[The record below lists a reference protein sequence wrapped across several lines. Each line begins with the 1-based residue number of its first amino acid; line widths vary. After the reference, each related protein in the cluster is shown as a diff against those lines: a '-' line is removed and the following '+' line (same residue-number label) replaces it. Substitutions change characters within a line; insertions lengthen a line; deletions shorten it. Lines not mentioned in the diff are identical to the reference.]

1 MKKKYLECG
10 KVGTAHGVRGA
21 LRVQS
26 LCDSAEILASLSV
39 VYLREKTGDYTPYRV
54 LSASPAGDMAIMT
67 LEGYADRDAALAL
80 RGRMLYAKREDIP
93 VPEGG
98 ALIADMIDLPV
109 LDADSGRPYGI
120 LTDVQ
125 PSPAAD
131 LYEIKT
137 PAGKTVLLPAVP
149 AFLDRIDIEAG
160 IYIRPI
166 PGFFDEEE
174 SEAEHA
180 I

>member
-1 MKKKYLECG
+1 
-10 KVGTAHGVRGA
+10 
-21 LRVQS
+21 
-26 LCDSAEILASLSV
+26 
-39 VYLREKTGDYTPYRV
+39 
-54 LSASPAGDMAIMT
+54 
-67 LEGYADRDAALAL
+67 
-80 RGRMLYAKREDIP
+80 
-93 VPEGG
+93 
-98 ALIADMIDLPV
+98 MIDQPV

>member
-1 MKKKYLECG
+1 MKKEYLECG
-10 KVGTAHGVRGA
+10 KITTAHGIRGA

-26 LCDSAEILASLSV
+26 LCDSAAVLAGLTT
-39 VYLREKTGDYTPYRV
+39 VYLREKSGAYTPCRV
-54 LSASPAGDMAIMT
+54 LAASPSGDMALLT
-67 LEGYADRDAALAL
+67 LEGYSDRDAALAL

-98 ALIADMIDLPV
+98 ALIADMLDLPV
-109 LDADSGRPYGI
+109 LDAESGRLYGH

-125 PSPAAD
+125 PSPASD
-131 LYEIKT
+131 LYEIRT
-137 PAGKTVLLPAVP
+137 PSGKTVLLPAVP

-174 SEAEHA
+174 REDDHA
-180 I
+180 L

>member
-1 MKKKYLECG
+1 MKKSYLECG
-10 KVGTAHGVRGA
+10 KITTAHGVRGA

-26 LCDSAEILASLSV
+26 LCDSAAVLAGLAT
-39 VYLREKTGDYTPYRV
+39 VYMQERNGTYTPYRV
-54 LSASPAGDMAIMT
+54 LSASAAGDAAIMT
-67 LEGYADRDAALAL
+67 LKGYGDRDAALAL

-98 ALIADMIDLPV
+98 ALIADMIGLPV
-109 LDADSGRPYGI
+109 LDADSGRLYGH
-120 LTDVQ
+120 LAAVQ

-131 LYEIKT
+131 LYEIRT
-137 PAGKTVLLPAVP
+137 PGGKAVLLPAVP

-174 SEAEHA
+174 SEGAHA
-180 I
+180 L